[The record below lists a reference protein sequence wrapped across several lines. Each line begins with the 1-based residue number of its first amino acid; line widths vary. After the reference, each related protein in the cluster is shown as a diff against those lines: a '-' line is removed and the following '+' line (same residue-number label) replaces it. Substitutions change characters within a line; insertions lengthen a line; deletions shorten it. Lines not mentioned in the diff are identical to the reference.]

1 MLLFETTLLSSG
13 FTLEEPQTHASRI
26 YRLIKFG
33 LGIAEDEAP
42 AEAPASEEMP
52 PLEGDAKDVSR
63 MLGVD

>member
-42 AEAPASEEMP
+42 ASEEMP

-63 MLGVD
+63 